1 METLAQKIKEIHEM
15 QDSVNQLRAELRAEA
30 IEKAQEI
37 INGFKLSAS
46 DFHFKETTSR
56 SMRNTQTR
64 HVLPK
69 YKGPNGETWTGR
81 GRLPRWLVKLEN
93 EGHSINEFLIQN

>member
-1 METLAQKIKEIHEM
+1 METLEQKIKEIQEM
-15 QDSVNQLRAELRAEA
+15 QESVNQLRAELRAEA

-56 SMRNTQTR
+56 AKTR
-64 HVLPK
+64 QVSPK
-69 YKGPNGETWTGR
+69 FQGPNGETWTGR

-93 EGHSINEFLIQN
+93 EGHSINEFLIRN